1 MRRHTLRGVA
11 SKFECQAG
19 TTPRCLLTCSGR
31 QYNSMSRNGLQSSAS
46 ERDNP
51 GEVRP
56 LLESKEMHEMHQV
69 YLGFCCSF
77 CSGFRGR
84 KRDRPT
90 KPASSSLLDYQ
101 GTYPLPCRSL
111 TVGLAMTR

>member
-56 LLESKEMHEMHQV
+56 LLESKEMHE
-69 YLGFCCSF
+69 C
-77 CSGFRGR
+77 
-84 KRDRPT
+84 T
-90 KPASSSLLDYQ
+90 KYTSDSVAPSAPGSVAENEIGQQSLL
-101 GTYPLPCRSL
+101 LPRFLITKVPTPSP
-111 TVGLAMTR
+111 VAA